1 MSNKYLKILSFY
13 SAMSVVLFA
22 AFSVMA
28 QGDCSPL
35 DSTGY
40 VLLHPYFEGK
50 NWKTSVVNTIDIV
63 LPDTLC
69 SQQLRPARFDIGR
82 VVDST
87 IAAFS
92 TANGDLFIMK
102 SQYFHSSLACRDEL
116 DFLPPQKVPLTGIA
130 FTGSTPWYLV
140 KDTAFNLDTVKIVA
154 GVSAQF
160 CLVATIKTSSNSPVK
175 IDTLYMQNAG
185 TISAIH
191 GGYNTVL
198 MRDTCIWV
206 TGSNGMIR
214 RFSYKSNGWGAEIRQ
229 DISATETVL
238 CASAAYAGTNSGK
251 IYKLNTSQVY
261 ALDYSSSNR
270 PINTLYPQGAIGSN
284 GALIENINGAWR
296 NDTIGNGNYQYA
308 NFIETPGGFGVE
320 LLDNQWRYSTF
331 TYRDTAS
338 KILLTNPVDIM
349 VNNVNKTTP
358 YIYNSAKIAS
368 PKDTTIYIY
377 IFDPDSNYSDVSVT
391 LNGLSME
398 NNGTNAIGPI
408 PDTVFCQRGAL
419 RLTDGV
425 LKLTL
430 KKDSVV
436 LSTQTELG
444 VWNVGCLVCNWKS
457 YNFIY
462 SRQWYVNSALLITA
476 GKDRLTIENQGV
488 LVTTIE
494 DNNKKYSAIKNSIR
508 IAGNTLFFKQSKS
521 DWNKIESVAL
531 YDFAGRNLVT
541 LRNMQQTS
549 FEIPRSL
556 TSGVACLAVKYRDGF
571 MERIMIPLLR

>member
-1 MSNKYLKILSFY
+1 MRNKYLRILSFC
-13 SAMSVVLFA
+13 SAMSVVFFA
-22 AFSVMA
+22 AFSIMA

-50 NWKTSVVNTIDIV
+50 NWETSVVNTIDII

-69 SQQLRPARFDIGR
+69 SQQLRPARFDVGK
-82 VVDST
+82 VMDST

-116 DFLPPQKVPLTGIA
+116 DFLAPQKVPLTGIA
-130 FTGSTPWYLV
+130 FTGSTSWYLV

-160 CLVATIKTSSNSPVK
+160 CLVATINTSSNSPVK
-175 IDTLYMQNAG
+175 IDTLHMQNAG
-185 TISAIH
+185 TILAIH
-191 GGYNTVL
+191 GGYNNVL

-206 TGSNGMIR
+206 TGTNGMIR
-214 RFSYKSNGWGAEIRQ
+214 KFSYKSNGWGTEVRQ
-229 DISATETVL
+229 DVAATETVL
-238 CASAAYAGTNSGK
+238 CASAAYAGTNSGR

-261 ALDYSSSNR
+261 ALDYSASNR
-270 PINTLYPQGAIGSN
+270 PINTLYPQGAIGGN

-296 NDTIGNGNYQYA
+296 NDTLGNGDYQYA

-349 VNNVNKTTP
+349 VNNVDKTTP

-377 IFDPDSNYSDVSVT
+377 ISDPDSNYSDVSVT

-398 NNGTNAIGPI
+398 NNGTHAIGPL
-408 PDTVFCQRGAL
+408 PDTVFCQIGAL

-430 KKDSVV
+430 KNDSVV

-444 VWNVGCLVCNWKS
+444 VWNVGCLLCNWKS
-457 YNFIY
+457 YNFTY
-462 SRQWYVNSALLITA
+462 SRHWFVNSALFITA
-476 GKDRLTIENQGV
+476 GKDRLIIENQGMA
-488 LVTTIE
+488 VTTIE
-494 DNNKKYSAIKNSIR
+494 GNNGRNCAIKNSAR
-508 IAGNTLFFKQSKS
+508 IVGNTLVFKLAKS
-521 DWNKIESVAL
+521 DLGKMESVTL

-541 LRNMQQTS
+541 FRNMRQTS

-556 TSGVACLAVKYRDGF
+556 TSGIACLAVKYHDGS
-571 MERIMIPLLR
+571 MDRVMIPLLR

>member
-1 MSNKYLKILSFY
+1 MRNKYLKILSFY
-13 SAMSVVLFA
+13 SAMGVVFFA
-22 AFSVMA
+22 SFSVMA

-40 VLLHPYFEGK
+40 VLLHPYFAGK
-50 NWKTSVVNTIDIV
+50 NWKTSVVDNIDIV

-69 SQQLRPARFDIGR
+69 SQQLRPAHFDIGN
-82 VVDST
+82 VIDST
-87 IAAFS
+87 FAAFS

-116 DFLPPQKVPLTGIA
+116 DFLAPQKVPLMGVA
-130 FTGSTPWYLV
+130 FTGSTPWYFV

-160 CLVATIKTSSNSPVK
+160 CLVATIKTSANSLVK
-175 IDTLYMQNAG
+175 IDTLHMQNAG
-185 TISAIH
+185 MISAIR
-191 GGYNTVL
+191 GSYNTVL

-214 RFSYKSNGWGAEIRQ
+214 KFSYKPGGWGAEVRQ
-229 DISATETVL
+229 DIASTETVL
-238 CASAAYAGTNSGK
+238 CASSTYAGTNSGK

-261 ALDYSSSNR
+261 TLDYSLSNR

-284 GALIENINGAWR
+284 GAFIENINGTWR
-296 NDTIGNGNYQYA
+296 NDTIGSGNYQYA
-308 NFIETPGGFGVE
+308 NFIETPGGFGIE

-349 VNNVNKTTP
+349 VNNVDKTTP

-377 IFDPDSNYSDVSVT
+377 ISDPDSNYSDLSVT

-398 NNGTNAIGPI
+398 NNGTNAIGPL
-408 PDTVFCQRGAL
+408 PDTVSCQIGAL
-419 RLTDGV
+419 RLTDGI

-436 LSTQTELG
+436 LGTQTELG
-444 VWNVGCLVCNWKS
+444 VWNVGCLLCNWKS
-457 YNFIY
+457 YNFAY
-462 SRQWYVNSALLITA
+462 SRQWYVNGTLVITA
-476 GKDRLTIENQGV
+476 GRDRLVIENQGV
-488 LVTTIE
+488 PATTIE
-494 DNNKKYSAIKNSIR
+494 GNNGKNSAIKNSVR
-508 IAGNTLFFKQSKS
+508 IVGNTLFFKQSKS

-531 YDFAGRNLVT
+531 YDFAGRNLIT

-556 TSGVACLAVKYRDGF
+556 TSGIACLAVKFCDGS
-571 MERIMIPLLR
+571 MKRIMIPLVR